1 MLWPKLPPIVTTLSA
16 LTSTIMS
23 PCVSAPRVPTPGG
36 AFGDTHKVKTGVRL
50 GKMSFRLVV
59 VPKRGDGSRFVGVPK
74 CFPKCCPYPPARRM
88 DDASGLDF
96 VFDSSGAGKIR
107 AVRISRAK

>member
-1 MLWPKLPPIVTTLSA
+1 MAK
-16 LTSTIMS
+16 
-23 PCVSAPRVPTPGG
+23 GDDG
-36 AFGDTHKVKTGVRL
+36 EAFGDTHKVKTGVRL

-59 VPKRGDGSRFVGVPK
+59 VSKRGDGSRFVGV
-74 CFPKCCPYPPARRM
+74 PKCCPYPPARRM

>member
-1 MLWPKLPPIVTTLSA
+1 MG
-16 LTSTIMS
+16 
-23 PCVSAPRVPTPGG
+23 R
-36 AFGDTHKVKTGVRL
+36 AFGDTHKVKSGVRL

-74 CFPKCCPYPPARRM
+74 CFPVGVPKCFPKCCPDPPARRM
-88 DDASGLDF
+88 DDASVLDY
-96 VFDSSGAGKIR
+96 VFDSSRAGKIR